1 MNEFSFEVETITSR
15 PLDINDFIRLDGQ
28 IELAYRYL
36 EDKNDD
42 IKAIFKPILDAASD
56 QACDLAYELG
66 YDNPS
71 ELCQGGVKVSSD
83 L

>member
-56 QACDLAYELG
+56 QACDMAYALG
-66 YDNPS
+66 YKDPS
-71 ELCQGGVKVSSD
+71 KLC
-83 L
+83 